1 MGYILA
7 DRIRGLV
14 VPGPH
19 SAKRVL
25 MALAAHA
32 DSDTAENAF
41 ASTKRLALESAQ
53 SVSNVDR
60 GIRSLRHDGLIVKT
74 GTHPCGP
81 WRPLNVY
88 RIDLAK
94 VDALPLI
101 EAELNRHSE
110 GKGEGLNHHS
120 DGKANADER
129 LFRQNEGGFSVTVT
143 DESVHESVSSS
154 RGGRP
159 AHSTE
164 PPDGSN
170 GERVKREPSETGWR
184 LAGRLR
190 ELILENNAR
199 AKITPAQLH
208 KWALEVDLMTRR
220 DGRTEN
226 EILEVMEWSQ
236 RDSFWRANILSA
248 AKLREKFDQLTLRM
262 RGADSGDH
270 NKIAQRRADRVAAAR
285 RGIAPTEP

>member
-1 MGYILA
+1 
-7 DRIRGLV
+7 
-14 VPGPH
+14 
-19 SAKRVL
+19 
-25 MALAAHA
+25 
-32 DSDTAENAF
+32 
-41 ASTKRLALESAQ
+41 
-53 SVSNVDR
+53 
-60 GIRSLRHDGLIVKT
+60 
-74 GTHPCGP
+74 
-81 WRPLNVY
+81 
-88 RIDLAK
+88 
-94 VDALPLI
+94 
-101 EAELNRHSE
+101 
-110 GKGEGLNHHS
+110 
-120 DGKANADER
+120 
-129 LFRQNEGGFSVTVT
+129 
-143 DESVHESVSSS
+143 
-154 RGGRP
+154 
-159 AHSTE
+159 
-164 PPDGSN
+164 
-170 GERVKREPSETGWR
+170 VKREPSETGWR